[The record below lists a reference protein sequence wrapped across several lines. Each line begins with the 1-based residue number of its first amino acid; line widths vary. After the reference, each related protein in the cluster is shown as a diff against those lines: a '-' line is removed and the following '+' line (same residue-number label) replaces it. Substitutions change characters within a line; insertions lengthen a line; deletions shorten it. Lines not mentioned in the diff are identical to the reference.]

1 MKNEEM
7 DRIDVSFTLCS
18 DGSVDIYAFGR
29 RYSITGPI
37 LHQSKFLMRL
47 CTLRDELKDVR
58 QRANITRK
66 LFTALTNYK
75 AGKKLLKEVGETVSP
90 LSNYKRGSYGSM

>member
-1 MKNEEM
+1 M
-7 DRIDVSFTLCS
+7 DNDMERIDVSFTLCS
-18 DGSVDIYAFGR
+18 DGSVDVYAFGR

-47 CTLRDELKDVR
+47 CTLREELKDVR
-58 QRANITRK
+58 QPANISKK

-75 AGKKLLKEVGETVSP
+75 AGQELIREVGDTLSP
-90 LSNYKRGSYGSM
+90 ISNYNRSSFGSI